1 MTKPSR
7 LSRMLL
13 LGLAVAV
20 GLIAVASLPI
30 WAVEAGAEKKAQVT
44 PQKDGHALGRGRGVK
59 EKRGAGHAFAKLPSG
74 EKRQSIFQIWKETRK
89 EKSKE
94 KSATALAAKSGA
106 GPQIPISPG
115 AVGRNSVVINDGNQ
129 ILFSRH
135 FPAPAVPCDPDP
147 EGVAGFNW
155 AAGTA
160 YAVGAVVNTNTPQG
174 QNAQATTGGTSGGSE
189 PAWPA
194 NVGGTVNDGTVV
206 WQMIAFPPG
215 SFAPGCSP
223 MELVIRSAAGVET
236 TIATEGQT
244 LPDGTQLGGWAEFY
258 DMNNAGLAVFKAAH
272 VGPPWI
278 GEPGGGGADESGAAL
293 FTAGVSSPLA
303 VIARPGD
310 VVATRTLCGIG
321 PFMKINASGQVAFE
335 GFFLN
340 ALAQCDED
348 VKGVFRF
355 TPPATVELLFAT
367 GTDVGGGVT
376 VTLWGDFGDGD
387 FVGEFNDL
395 GHSVAAV
402 QLSDGDQAVY
412 LLNNP
417 GSFVEIARSGA
428 AGPSGIYDRIGA
440 QCDLNNV
447 DQVSFKAAFGGDGNP
462 GGAIEDDG
470 TDALFLFTPGSGTVE
485 IAARDDAAPGGGT
498 YQGFGAFADLNDL
511 GNVAFRA
518 GINAATPGVEDD
530 ESAGLFFWNRST
542 GLATSIQ
549 RASAQFF
556 AMFAECIAINNANA
570 VAFGIGGLDTG
581 SPGVD
586 DPNEQQDGIY
596 RWTATGGVVQLVRLG
611 DNLDG
616 SAVTSIFA
624 QHIPFERQFN
634 EVCAFASA
642 AYVNNDQPD
651 EALEL
656 AKNGKLFG
664 ALTTLCPAGGATPTP
679 TVTVTPGG
687 PTPTPT
693 VPLPTPTINPNQPT
707 GIPMLSWPVLAVLA
721 LALAGLAIFVIRK
734 L

>member
-1 MTKPSR
+1 MTKPAR
-7 LSRMLL
+7 LSRLLL
-13 LGLAVAV
+13 LGISVALLLV
-20 GLIAVASLPI
+20 VVASLPI
-30 WAVEAGAEKKAQVT
+30 WAVEAGDAKKQQATAQN
-44 PQKDGHALGRGRGVK
+44 DGHALGRGRGVK
-59 EKRGAGHAFAKLPSG
+59 EKRGAGHAFAKLPAG
-74 EKRQSIFQIWKETRK
+74 TNRQSIFQMWKERRK
-89 EKSKE
+89 AK
-94 KSATALAAKSGA
+94 APAALAAKTGRT
-106 GPQIPISPG
+106 PQIPISPG

-147 EGVAGFNW
+147 QGGPTVANW
-155 AAGTA
+155 QAATA
-160 YAVGAVVNTNTPQG
+160 YAVGAVVNTLTPNG
-174 QNAQATTGGTSGGSE
+174 QNAQATTGGTSGGAE

-206 WQMIAFPPG
+206 WQIIAFPPG
-215 SFAPGCSP
+215 SFTGCSP

-272 VGPPWI
+272 VGPPWL
-278 GEPGGGGADESGAAL
+278 GEPFGGGADESGAAL

-355 TPPATVELLFAT
+355 TPPATLELLFAT

-395 GHSVAAV
+395 GHSVASV

-412 LLNNP
+412 LLNGP
-417 GSFVEIARSGA
+417 GAFTEIARSGA
-428 AGPSGIYDRIGA
+428 AGPSGIYDRFGA
-440 QCDLNNV
+440 QCDLNNA
-447 DQVSFKAAFGGDGNP
+447 DQVLFKAAFGGDGTP

-470 TDALFLFTPGSGTVE
+470 TDALFLFTPGSGTEE
-485 IAARDDAAPGGGT
+485 IAARNDAAPGGGT

-518 GINAATPGVEDD
+518 GINATTPGVEDD
-530 ESAGLFFWNRST
+530 ESAGLFFWNRAT
-542 GLATSIQ
+542 GITTSIQ
-549 RASAQFF
+549 RASVQFF

-570 VAFGIGGLDTG
+570 VAFGIGGEDVG

-586 DPNEQQDGIY
+586 DPNEQQDGLY
-596 RWTATGGVVQLVRLG
+596 RWTPTGGVVQLVRLG

-624 QHIPFERQFN
+624 QHISFERQFN
-634 EVCAFASA
+634 EVCSFASA
-642 AYVNNDQPD
+642 AYIGNDQPD
-651 EALEL
+651 EANEID
-656 AKNGKLFG
+656 KNGKLF
-664 ALTTLCPAGGATPTP
+664 AAFTTICPAGGVTPTP
-679 TVTVTPGG
+679 SFTPTIGPS
-687 PTPTPT
+687 PTPTP
-693 VPLPTPTINPNQPT
+693 PGPTPTINPSQPT
-707 GIPMLSWPVLAVLA
+707 GIPTLSWPVLAVLA
-721 LALAGLAIFVIRK
+721 LAMAGLAIFVIRRV
-734 L
+734 